1 MHPMKSLILTLLL
14 IPLAVLHSADSPTK
28 PNAQAPSALLDLPY
42 VDGGKASQ
50 RLDLFIPAALSKPA
64 PLLVWIHGG
73 GWREGDKRGHPMRA
87 FAEHGFA
94 IASINYRL
102 TGEAVFPA
110 QIDDVRAALKW
121 LRAHATEYGYDSNR
135 IGIIGHSAGGHLSAL
150 LGVSSLGDQAV
161 QAVCVLSG
169 PCDMQ
174 AMVEAAI
181 DPKRRTA
188 MESLFGTPLKDKTAL
203 IRSASPITQITRGS
217 PPFLILH
224 GEQDEVVPAALAQ
237 RFHEALST
245 QPMHPSLLIVLP
257 KTSHDIFRN
266 PQWASE
272 AIKFFEATLK
282 PVLPR

>member
-1 MHPMKSLILTLLL
+1 MKSLILTLLL

-28 PNAQAPSALLDLPY
+28 PNAQARSALLNLPY
-42 VDGGKASQ
+42 VYGGKASQ

-121 LRAHATEYGYDSNR
+121 LRAHAIEYGYDSNR

-188 MESLFGTPLKDKTAL
+188 MESLFGTPLKDKVSL
-203 IRSASPITQITRGS
+203 IRSASSITQITRES

-224 GEQDEVVPAALAQ
+224 GEQDEVVPVAQ
-237 RFHEALST
+237 AQKFHEALST
-245 QPMHPSLLIVLP
+245 QSTHPSLLIVLP
-257 KTSHDIFRN
+257 NTSHDIFRN

-272 AIKFFEATLK
+272 AIQFFKASLK